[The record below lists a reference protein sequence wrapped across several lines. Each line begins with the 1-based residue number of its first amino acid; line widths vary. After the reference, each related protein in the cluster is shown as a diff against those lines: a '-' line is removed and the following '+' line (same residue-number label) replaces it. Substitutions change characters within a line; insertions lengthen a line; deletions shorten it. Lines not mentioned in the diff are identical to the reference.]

1 MEYKLK
7 LLPIVYQDIRKVKKW
22 YLEINTALGDDF
34 KLKVNEELEYI
45 QRYPKH
51 YQKKYKELRQA
62 IVARFPYTVY
72 YLIEEELKIVVVI
85 GVLAQKQSFD
95 RIKRRLKKQKMT
107 ASKER
112 FFAEFSIK
120 NNKMK

>member
-7 LLPIVYQDIRKVKKW
+7 LLPIVYQDLRKTKKW
-22 YLEINTALGDDF
+22 YLGINTALGEDF
-34 KLKVNEELEYI
+34 KLKVNEELDYI
-45 QRYPKH
+45 KQYPRH
-51 YQKKYKELRQA
+51 YQKRHKELRQA

-95 RIKRRLKKQKMT
+95 RIKRRLKK
-107 ASKER
+107 
-112 FFAEFSIK
+112 
-120 NNKMK
+120 

>member
-22 YLEINTALGDDF
+22 YLEINTALGEDF
-34 KLKVNEELEYI
+34 KLRVNQELDYI

-62 IVARFPYTVY
+62 IVVRFPYTIY
-72 YLIEEELKIVVVI
+72 YLIEEELQIVVII

-95 RIKRRLKKQKMT
+95 RIKNRLKNRK
-107 ASKER
+107 
-112 FFAEFSIK
+112 
-120 NNKMK
+120 